1 MNKYILKFKQL
12 PTTLVYAFDETDDK
26 FHLPTNCVI
35 VYLNM
40 LLQNERNL
48 NALQRRG

>member
-12 PTTLVYAFDETDDK
+12 PTTLDYAFDEPDDK
-26 FHLPTNCVI
+26 SHLPTNCII